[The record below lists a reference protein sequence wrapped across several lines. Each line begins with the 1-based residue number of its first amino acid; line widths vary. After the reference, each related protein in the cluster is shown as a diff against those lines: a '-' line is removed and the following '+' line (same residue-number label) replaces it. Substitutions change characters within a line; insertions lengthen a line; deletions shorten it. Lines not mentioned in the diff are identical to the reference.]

1 MVKEA
6 EVHASEDRQRREEVE
21 ARIQLDQVVYRAEK
35 SIADAPADTDA
46 EAKSRLQAA
55 VDEAK
60 KVIESGDAS
69 RMKSAHTELEQ
80 AAHKFAEAMYAKA
93 SAQTAGAG
101 AAGGGDHGDGASSE
115 QPRRD
120 DAVDADFEEVKE

>member
-1 MVKEA
+1 V
-6 EVHASEDRQRREEVE
+6 
-21 ARIQLDQVVYRAEK
+21 IYRTEK

-46 EAKSRLQAA
+46 ESKSRLQAA

-60 KVIESGDAS
+60 KVLESGDPEG
-69 RMKSAHTELEQ
+69 MKRARQDLEQ

-93 SAQTAGAG
+93 SAAQQAGASG
-101 AAGGGDHGDGASSE
+101 AEARGDGAAE
-115 QPRRD
+115 QPNSSGGRD